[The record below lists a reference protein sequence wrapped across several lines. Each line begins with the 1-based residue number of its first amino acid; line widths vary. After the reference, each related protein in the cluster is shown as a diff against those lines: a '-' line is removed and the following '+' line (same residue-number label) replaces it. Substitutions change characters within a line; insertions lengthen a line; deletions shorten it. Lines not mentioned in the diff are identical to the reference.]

1 MTEYTMEIGKASL
14 LLAYT
19 KAGKLKRIEAKKGFL
34 YADTLGSLVPS
45 TEAEIKELASRSEY
59 IKQVSNEKD
68 PFFSAAQSKWLSFF
82 KNSTGGIAYRFTPI
96 DGKALKEIGKHLTEI
111 SGSTEKALESWQYV
125 LANWNSLPDF
135 YRNKPELKFVNSQL
149 NTILKLLKNG
159 QTGSTRGSSAAD
171 DLRQGL

>member
-45 TEAEIKELASRSEY
+45 TEAEIKELAERSEY

-68 PFFSAAQSKWLSFF
+68 PFFTTAQSYWLGSY
-82 KNSTGGIAYRFTPI
+82 KMRSGISYRFKPQC
-96 DGKALKEIGKHLTEI
+96 GKALKEIGVYLTQEC
-111 SGSTEKALESWQYV
+111 GDTEKALQIWYY
-125 LANWNSLPDF
+125 LCRDWDRLPEF
-135 YRNKPELKFVNSQL
+135 YRNKPELTFVNNQL
-149 NTILKLLKNG
+149 NTLLNLLKNG